1 MTVEACLEICRGFD
15 CDLMTSKTAL
25 VTGASRGI
33 GRGIAIELAR
43 TGARVAI
50 NYAGNAEAAA
60 EALALVKA
68 AGSDGFIVQG
78 DVAVAA
84 DRERLVAE
92 TVEKFGRI
100 DLLVNNAGVAPKVRA
115 DLLDCGEESFDR
127 LFEINLKGPFFLTQL
142 VAKQM
147 LKQAP
152 DAEGFR
158 GRIVNITSISAY
170 TASINRGD
178 YCMVKAGLAMMT
190 KLFADRLANDGINVY
205 EIRPGVIATDMTGG
219 VKEKYDKLIIT
230 DERGITP
237 IRRWGKP
244 EDIGRA
250 VRAIAEDRFPF
261 STGACFDVDG
271 GFHLH
276 RL

>member
-1 MTVEACLEICRGFD
+1 MPT
-15 CDLMTSKTAL
+15 KTAL

-43 TGARVAI
+43 AGCRIAI
-50 NYAGNAEAAA
+50 NYAGNADAAA
-60 EALALVKA
+60 EALSLVRA
-68 AGSDGFIVQG
+68 AGGEGFTVQG

-84 DRERLVAE
+84 DRERLVSE
-92 TVEKFGRI
+92 TVKQFGRI

-115 DLLDCGEESFDR
+115 DLLDAGEESFDR
-127 LFEINLKGPFFLTQL
+127 LYAINLKGPFFLSQL

-147 LKQAP
+147 LKQTP

-158 GRIVNITSISAY
+158 GRLVNITSISVY

-190 KLFADRLANDGINVY
+190 KLFADRLANDGINVF

-219 VKEKYDKLIIT
+219 VKEKYDKLILQ

-250 VRAIAEDRFPF
+250 VRAIMDDRFPF
-261 STGACFDVDG
+261 STGAVFDVDG

>member
-1 MTVEACLEICRGFD
+1 MAQK
-15 CDLMTSKTAL
+15 SAL

-33 GRGIAIELAR
+33 GRGIAVELAR
-43 TGARVAI
+43 AGYRVAI

-60 EALALVKA
+60 EALKLVQE
-68 AGSDGFIVQG
+68 AGGDGFIVQG

-84 DRERLVAE
+84 DRERLVSE
-92 TVEKFGRI
+92 TVANFGRI
-100 DLLVNNAGVAPKVRA
+100 DILVNNAGVAPKIRA
-115 DLLDCGEESFDR
+115 DLLDAGEESFDR
-127 LFEINLKGPFFLTQL
+127 LYNINLKGPFFLSQL

-147 LKQAP
+147 LKQEP

-158 GRIVNITSISAY
+158 GRMVNITSISVY

-219 VKEKYDKLIIT
+219 VKEKYDKLIIH

-237 IRRWGKP
+237 LRRWGTP
-244 EDIGRA
+244 QDIGRA